1 MTLGLLH
8 LLARSWTRSSLHHW
22 LRHHPVPFDRPSGL
36 HALPPGARIEH
47 LCESLGGK
55 EVACGDDPDMSYIVL
70 CHWSC
75 LTPCYGLT
83 LESSRSNCY
92 LPRSC
97 FLLRRRWPRNW
108 KRRSRANAFSAAP
121 TRQST
126 DPPKDQT
133 PKTPTVRRPE
143 QRAVEESRR
152 RSQLGDRSPDRQR
165 SALARG
171 SPRTRRAEGA
181 EDKRCRAQKN
191 LGAPG
196 GGARSNGGPTP
207 LPSTGGW
214 RRKKGTERSEY
225 VSDNKPR
232 GLQSTIRPYKTI
244 G

>member
-97 FLLRRRWPRNW
+97 FLLRRRWPRNLFHGCQFTQKGTAIRITPPLRLW
-108 KRRSRANAFSAAP
+108 VLTRHTGTSQVPVYDEAKLQGVPRKFRQHLLEATLSRQRVFSRP
-121 TRQST
+121 
-126 DPPKDQT
+126 DPPKH
-133 PKTPTVRRPE
+133 RP
-143 QRAVEESRR
+143 
-152 RSQLGDRSPDRQR
+152 
-165 SALARG
+165 
-171 SPRTRRAEGA
+171 AEGPNA
-181 EDKRCRAQKN
+181 EDPNCKAA
-191 LGAPG
+191 GAESG
-196 GGARSNGGPTP
+196 
-207 LPSTGGW
+207 
-214 RRKKGTERSEY
+214 RRKPQAIAIGGQIPGPAAQR
-225 VSDNKPR
+225 PR
-232 GLQSTIRPYKTI
+232 PRVPAYTASGGR
-244 G
+244 